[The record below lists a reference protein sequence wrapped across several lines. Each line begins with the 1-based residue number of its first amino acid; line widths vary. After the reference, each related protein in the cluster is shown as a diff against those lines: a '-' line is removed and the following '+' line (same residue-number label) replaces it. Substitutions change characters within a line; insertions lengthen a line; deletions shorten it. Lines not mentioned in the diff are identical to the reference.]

1 LEADEERKNKSIQFR
16 VTTLTEETLFAAA
29 LEKATPA
36 DRAAFLDEACAGDA
50 SMRRRVDAL
59 LWSHENAEFL
69 NTPAVELDGIA
80 PGETSVAATEVAVG
94 PSADPML
101 DFLAPSRTPGSL
113 GRLDHYEV
121 HEVIGHGGMGVVLR
135 AFDERLHRVVAIKV
149 MAARLATS
157 ATARRRF
164 TREAQAAAAVS
175 HDHVVTIHAVEE
187 ADGLPYLVMQ
197 YVAGM
202 SLQGRLESEGPLQLA
217 EILRIGLQTAA
228 GLAAA
233 HAQGLVHRDIKPANI
248 LLENGVERVKI
259 TDFGLARA
267 VDDAS
272 LTQSGVVA
280 GTPQYMSPEQAE
292 GKVVD
297 RRTDLFSLGS
307 VLYAMCTGRAPFR
320 GCGTMAVLK
329 RVCEDAPSPVREANP
344 EIPDS
349 LVAIIGKLHAKDPA
363 ERYQTAGEVA
373 EILGQYLAHMQHP
386 SVVPVPPTEKQARLS
401 KFGRRNRWAT
411 FAAGLLCLAAGAGIS
426 EGTGVTQLA
435 STVIRV
441 LTPDGTLVVNV
452 NDPGVKVTIEGDG
465 GLVINGAGPQNVRL
479 RPGRYQ
485 VRATKDG
492 KALPVDHELVTITRS
507 DRQIVSIRLER
518 DSATAAA
525 GVGPGAF
532 VLPGTDGVPER
543 KFDSLAEAIM
553 TVGDGGTIEL
563 RGNGPFVT
571 EPVTVADRRA
581 LMIRAGDGFRPVIQ
595 LAAGLGEDYPHML
608 STNGALVLEGLE
620 IRCERRPGA
629 QSSLGFSAVIASGGR
644 LLVTNCRFVA
654 PFRQSLN
661 APDSFR
667 TFVSNCEFLGSPGW
681 SDALTGVHPP
691 GGVWEL
697 ENCVKVGGTMVS
709 CGINSPNA
717 ANRTTRI
724 RRCSLVSCSPL
735 FCHFYRTPKVLGS
748 GQNATLLRVD
758 VSGTLI
764 DLSKVV
770 HASWSLASLDE
781 SHAFNSAAAEAA
793 IRRLL
798 DWRGA
803 DNVHHRLGH
812 GTPGPAEAMIT
823 WGVDQP
829 GAASGQVFEID
840 NLARWRKF
848 WHSAETR
855 SIDGEIRYQGGDLA
869 GRLASGAAKLTP
881 KDFRLRPDSAGY
893 RAGVD
898 SKDLGADVDL
908 VGPGPAYERWKK
920 TPSYQQWLKETAQ
933 TRLAATPEPDAF
945 VVIGG
950 TGVEERTLRTL
961 ADAVLSASDGDT
973 IELRGNGPF
982 VTDPVT
988 ISDRRALTI
997 RAGKGFRP
1005 VLQLTPGLD
1014 EDHPHL
1020 LSTCGPLILEGLE
1033 IRCQRLP
1040 TAKSSMGFSGIAA
1053 IGGVLRVANC
1063 RFVTPLRHAIYA
1075 PSSHRA
1081 IVRNCEFLSSRE
1093 WSDGLTGA
1101 CATAG
1106 NWELENCVQV
1116 GGALVSCGAFTRDE
1130 RNATVRIRRCSL
1142 IACLPLFCYFH
1153 TTPRDPDSGRTATL
1167 VRAEVTES
1175 LIDSGPLLG
1184 LHRNPGFLDKGNPLH
1199 DAAAE
1204 DAIPRLVTWRGT
1216 KNVHHRLGNGP
1227 PIPGDAMIW
1236 WGSLTGAEPVASVDD
1251 LAKWRK
1257 FWGSPETGSIQSEI
1271 RYRGGDLAGRL
1282 FVGGETLTPEDFRL
1296 RPDSAGYRA
1305 RSDGKDLGA
1314 EIDLVGP
1321 GVAYARWKKTPEYE
1335 MWLKEIGQVPV
1346 R

>member
-1 LEADEERKNKSIQFR
+1 MEADEERQSKSIQCR
-16 VTTLTEETLFAAA
+16 VTTVTEETLFAAA

-69 NTPAVELDGIA
+69 NRPAVELDGIA
-80 PGETSVAATEVAVG
+80 LGETSVAATEATVG
-94 PSADPML
+94 PSADLVL

-149 MAARLATS
+149 MAAHLATS

-187 ADGLPYLVMQ
+187 AHGLPYLVMQ

-320 GCGTMAVLK
+320 GGGTMAVLK

-349 LVAIIGKLHAKDPA
+349 LVAIIKKLHAKDPA

-386 SVVPVPPTEKQARLS
+386 SVVPVPPTEKRARLS
-401 KFGRRNRWAT
+401 KFGRRTRWAM
-411 FAAGLLCLAAGAGIS
+411 FAAGLLCVAAGAGIS
-426 EGTGVTQLA
+426 EATGVTQLA

-441 LTPDGTLVVNV
+441 LTPEGTLVVDV

-492 KALPVDHELVTITRS
+492 KALPVDHEFVTITRS

-543 KFDSLAEAIM
+543 KFDSLAEA
-553 TVGDGGTIEL
+553 
-563 RGNGPFVT
+563 N
-571 EPVTVADRRA
+571 
-581 LMIRAGDGFRPVIQ
+581 
-595 LAAGLGEDYPHML
+595 
-608 STNGALVLEGLE
+608 
-620 IRCERRPGA
+620 
-629 QSSLGFSAVIASGGR
+629 
-644 LLVTNCRFVA
+644 
-654 PFRQSLN
+654 
-661 APDSFR
+661 
-667 TFVSNCEFLGSPGW
+667 
-681 SDALTGVHPP
+681 
-691 GGVWEL
+691 
-697 ENCVKVGGTMVS
+697 
-709 CGINSPNA
+709 
-717 ANRTTRI
+717 
-724 RRCSLVSCSPL
+724 
-735 FCHFYRTPKVLGS
+735 
-748 GQNATLLRVD
+748 
-758 VSGTLI
+758 
-764 DLSKVV
+764 
-770 HASWSLASLDE
+770 
-781 SHAFNSAAAEAA
+781 
-793 IRRLL
+793 
-798 DWRGA
+798 
-803 DNVHHRLGH
+803 
-812 GTPGPAEAMIT
+812 
-823 WGVDQP
+823 
-829 GAASGQVFEID
+829 
-840 NLARWRKF
+840 
-848 WHSAETR
+848 
-855 SIDGEIRYQGGDLA
+855 
-869 GRLASGAAKLTP
+869 
-881 KDFRLRPDSAGY
+881 
-893 RAGVD
+893 
-898 SKDLGADVDL
+898 L
-908 VGPGPAYERWKK
+908 VGPGPAYEHWKK
-920 TPSYQQWLKETAQ
+920 KPSYQQWLKETPQ
-933 TRLAATPEPDAF
+933 TRMAAKPEPDAF

-950 TGVEERTLRTL
+950 TGVEERRLRTL
-961 ADAVLSASDGDT
+961 ADAVLCACDGDT

-1005 VLQLTPGLD
+1005 VLRLTPGLG

-1033 IRCQRLP
+1033 IQCQRIP
-1040 TAKSSMGFSGIAA
+1040 TAKSSIGFSGISA

-1063 RFVTPLRHAIYA
+1063 RFVTPMRHAIYA
-1075 PSSHRA
+1075 SSSHRA
-1081 IVRNCEFLSSRE
+1081 IVRNCEFLSRRH
-1093 WSDGLTGA
+1093 WSDALTGA

-1116 GGALVSCGAFTRDE
+1116 GGTLVSCGAFTRDE

-1142 IACLPLFCYFH
+1142 IACLPVFCYFH
-1153 TTPRDPDSGRTATL
+1153 TTPRDPDSGRTARL
-1167 VRAEVTES
+1167 FRAEVTES
-1175 LIDSGPLLG
+1175 LIDSGQLLG
-1184 LHRNPGFLDKGNPLH
+1184 VHRNLGFLDKGNPLH
-1199 DAAAE
+1199 DASAE
-1204 DAIPRLVTWRGT
+1204 DAIPCLVSWRGT

-1227 PIPGDAMIW
+1227 PVADDAMIW
-1236 WGSLTGAEPVASVDD
+1236 WGSPTGAAPVASVND
-1251 LAKWRK
+1251 LVSWRR
-1257 FWGSPETGSIQSEI
+1257 FWSSPETGSIQSEI
-1271 RYRGGDLAGRL
+1271 RYQGGDLAGRL
-1282 FVGGETLTPEDFRL
+1282 TGGVEKLTPEDFRL

-1314 EIDLVGP
+1314 DVDTVGP
-1321 GVAYARWKKTPEYE
+1321 GPAYERFKKTPEYQKWLTE
-1335 MWLKEIGQVPV
+1335 MGQA